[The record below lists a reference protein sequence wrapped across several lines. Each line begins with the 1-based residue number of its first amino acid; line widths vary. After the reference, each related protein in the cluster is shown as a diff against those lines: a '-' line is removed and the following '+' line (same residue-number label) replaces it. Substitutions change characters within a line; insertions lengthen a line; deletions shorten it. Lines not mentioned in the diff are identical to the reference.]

1 MTTDNFCFYLKN
13 RLIRAN
19 QTGGQQ
25 YSDTS
30 RDVFWEQK
38 CLPTPLWIWA
48 KNNQNSQHMEIEL
61 SEKYATLETAV
72 HVINTQG
79 GLKTL
84 LRTSS
89 IE

>member
-1 MTTDNFCFYLKN
+1 
-13 RLIRAN
+13 
-19 QTGGQQ
+19 
-25 YSDTS
+25 
-30 RDVFWEQK
+30 
-38 CLPTPLWIWA
+38 
-48 KNNQNSQHMEIEL
+48 MEIEL